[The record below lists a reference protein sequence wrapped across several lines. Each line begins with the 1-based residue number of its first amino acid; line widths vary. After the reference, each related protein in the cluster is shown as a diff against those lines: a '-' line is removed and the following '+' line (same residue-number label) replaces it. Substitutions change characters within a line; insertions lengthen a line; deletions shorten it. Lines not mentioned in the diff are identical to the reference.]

1 MAIANMKKLTL
12 FGMLSEK
19 ETILKKLQRLGCVEI
34 LSFDENFEVS
44 PSDGKLKTDKDIIS
58 KLRWTI
64 EFLSKYSEKKS
75 SFFEQKMLVNDN
87 ELNAVLRSEE
97 KLFDEI
103 SDIEKLIANLNSLKN
118 KQNSLKIT
126 YSQMLPWKNFDLSR
140 DDMNSLNCIK
150 QFTGSIANK
159 QYNDFISKSS
169 SLNVYI
175 EEVSTNSRD
184 IFFHALCHIE
194 DVNAFKTILTEF
206 NYTNET
212 FSGLN
217 GTSPFNFFLNYDK
230 EISKLDTEIR
240 TVEDKFK
247 QYSRIIDNLKAL
259 HDIYE
264 LKEKRNDIEQYFNK
278 TEQTFKL
285 QGWVP
290 EKCTLKL
297 EDSIRKLSPS
307 AVLFFEEPGENEEPS
322 VLFENKKLI
331 SPFESIIEGYSL
343 PKYGSIDPTLVM
355 TPFYISLFGIM
366 LSDAGYGLLMTILL
380 FLIIKIKKIPVKN
393 GKMLYVL
400 MFGGIGTVVWGLVF
414 NTALGFS
421 PLPKISNYFPL
432 DPVNNP
438 MPVMILCLIV
448 GALHL
453 LAGILIAAY
462 ANIRKKDIIS
472 LISDQLSW
480 LMLLS
485 GLGMLIVP
493 QYKTT
498 GQIVA
503 LLGAGIILFM
513 AGRHNKNP
521 FKRLISG
528 LGALYGITGWIS
540 DLLSYMRLFGMGLA
554 TGVIGM
560 VFNTLIGMLWSG
572 SFIGK
577 IIGAV
582 LFIFCHLFNLG
593 INALGAYVHSC
604 RLQYIEFFSKF
615 YEEGG
620 RAFKPL
626 NTSTKYVNI
635 Q

>member
-19 ETILKKLQRLGCVEI
+19 EAILKKLQRLGCVEI

-44 PSDGKLKTDKDIIS
+44 PSDGKPKTDKDIIS

-75 SFFEQKMLVNDN
+75 SFFEQKMLVDDN

-103 SDIEKLIANLNSLKN
+103 SDIEKLIANLDSLKN
-118 KQNSLKIT
+118 KQNSLKMT

-140 DDMNSLNCIK
+140 DDMNSLNFIK

-264 LKEKRNDIEQYFNK
+264 LKEKRNDKNK
-278 TEQTFKL
+278 TT
-285 QGWVP
+285 VN
-290 EKCTLKL
+290 
-297 EDSIRKLSPS
+297 
-307 AVLFFEEPGENEEPS
+307 LFQDRTRYNS
-322 VLFENKKLI
+322 VEIVNNKKNN
-331 SPFESIIEGYSL
+331 
-343 PKYGSIDPTLVM
+343 
-355 TPFYISLFGIM
+355 SLFG
-366 LSDAGYGLLMTILL
+366 Y
-380 FLIIKIKKIPVKN
+380 IKKT
-393 GKMLYVL
+393 LYV
-400 MFGGIGTVVWGLVF
+400 
-414 NTALGFS
+414 
-421 PLPKISNYFPL
+421 
-432 DPVNNP
+432 
-438 MPVMILCLIV
+438 C
-448 GALHL
+448 
-453 LAGILIAAY
+453 
-462 ANIRKKDIIS
+462 
-472 LISDQLSW
+472 
-480 LMLLS
+480 
-485 GLGMLIVP
+485 
-493 QYKTT
+493 KT
-498 GQIVA
+498 
-503 LLGAGIILFM
+503 
-513 AGRHNKNP
+513 N
-521 FKRLISG
+521 FK
-528 LGALYGITGWIS
+528 
-540 DLLSYMRLFGMGLA
+540 
-554 TGVIGM
+554 
-560 VFNTLIGMLWSG
+560 
-572 SFIGK
+572 
-577 IIGAV
+577 
-582 LFIFCHLFNLG
+582 
-593 INALGAYVHSC
+593 
-604 RLQYIEFFSKF
+604 
-615 YEEGG
+615 
-620 RAFKPL
+620 
-626 NTSTKYVNI
+626 TKM
-635 Q
+635 